1 MRHGI
6 DHLAGAFGNP
16 VGSLLWMHRA
26 ARVGTWCVGA
36 GVVLLLSKLHARYVA
51 DPPYDFTG
59 SSRFAWALA
68 YSLILGV
75 AAYVVGLPDQVPPG
89 RRGLGR
95 GLGAGVGAAGAV
107 SAVQLLVGDALLPRF
122 VVFGTV
128 LVLVPAHLVLTVL
141 ARAGNA
147 RGEGRD
153 RVVIVLDDSEHEQ
166 VRADVAF
173 APERPASLVALV
185 TPEQATSVDGSP
197 LLSAFAEARGSI
209 LVLDHRA
216 LEEPTIVAQAA
227 ELHESGVRVRTLSDF
242 YEQWLGKLPLGEL
255 ERSSLFFD
263 ILELHRGGSYLRMKR
278 LVDVMLGIV
287 GAVALAPVVILVV
300 VANIAG
306 NRGPLFFRQVRVGK
320 NSRPFTILKFRTM
333 LPVADPAAAH
343 SRWTQPDDVRITSVG
358 RMLRSSHLDE
368 LPQVW
373 NILRGDLS
381 VVGPRPEQPHY
392 VEELSSKLP
401 YYSMRHLVRPGL
413 TGWAQVKYGY
423 AGDER
428 DALQKLQYEFYYLR
442 RQSLA
447 LDVRTIVRTARSVT
461 GGAGYGR

>member
-1 MRHGI
+1 
-6 DHLAGAFGNP
+6 
-16 VGSLLWMHRA
+16 MHRV
-26 ARVGTWCVGA
+26 ARVGTWFVGA
-36 GVVLLLSKLHARYVA
+36 GAVLLLSKVHARYVA

-59 SSRFAWALA
+59 SSRFAWAIA
-68 YSLILGV
+68 YCLILGV
-75 AAYVVGLPDQVPPG
+75 AAYAVGLPDQVPVA
-89 RRGLGR
+89 RRGVGR
-95 GLGAGVGAAGAV
+95 AVGAGVLAAGAV

-128 LVLVPAHLVLTVL
+128 LLLVPTHLWLIAL

-153 RVVIVLDDSEHEQ
+153 RVVIVLEEREHDQ
-166 VRADVAF
+166 VRVDVAF
-173 APERPASLVALV
+173 APERPVSLVALV
-185 TPEQATSVDGSP
+185 TPERATSVGGGTP
-197 LLSAFAEARGSI
+197 LLSAFADARGSI
-209 LVLDHRA
+209 LVLDHWA

-227 ELHESGVRVRTLSDF
+227 KLHESGVRVRTLSDF

-263 ILELHRGGSYLRMKR
+263 ILELHRSGSYLRIKR
-278 LVDVMLGIV
+278 LLDVMLGIV
-287 GAVALAPVVILVV
+287 GAVVLAPVVVLVG

-320 NSRPFTILKFRTM
+320 GSRPFTILKFRTM
-333 LPVADPAAAH
+333 LPVADPATGH
-343 SRWTQPDDVRITSVG
+343 SRWTQPDDVRITSFG
-358 RMLRSSHLDE
+358 RALRSSHLDE

-392 VEELSSKLP
+392 VEELSAKLP

-442 RQSLA
+442 RQSLS
-447 LDVRTIVRTARSVT
+447 LDVRTIVRTSRSIL
-461 GGAGYGR
+461 GGHGAGR

>member
-1 MRHGI
+1 M
-6 DHLAGAFGNP
+6 
-16 VGSLLWMHRA
+16 
-26 ARVGTWCVGA
+26 ARIGTWFVGA
-36 GVVLLLSKLHARYVA
+36 GAVLLLSKVHARSVA

-59 SSRFAWALA
+59 SSRFAWAIG
-68 YSLILGV
+68 YCVILGV
-75 AAYVVGLPDQVPPG
+75 AAYAVGLPDQVPVD
-89 RRGLGR
+89 RRGVGR
-95 GLGAGVGAAGAV
+95 AVGAGVLAAGAV

-128 LVLVPAHLVLTVL
+128 LVLVPAHLVLIAL
-141 ARAGNA
+141 ARGGNA
-147 RGEGRD
+147 RREGRD
-153 RVVIVLDDSEHEQ
+153 RVVIVLEEREHDQ
-166 VRADVAF
+166 VRVDVAF
-173 APERPASLVALV
+173 APERPVSLVALV
-185 TPEQATSVDGSP
+185 TPGQASSVDGGSP

-209 LVLDHRA
+209 LVLDHLA

-227 ELHESGVRVRTLSDF
+227 KLHESGVRVRTLSDF

-381 VVGPRPEQPHY
+381 VVAASLKKPHY